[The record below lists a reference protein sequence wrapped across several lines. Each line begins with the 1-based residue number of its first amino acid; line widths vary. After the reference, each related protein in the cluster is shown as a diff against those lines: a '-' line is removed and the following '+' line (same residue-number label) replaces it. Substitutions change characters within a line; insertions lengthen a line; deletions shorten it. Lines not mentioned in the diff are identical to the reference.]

1 REPGVCGL
9 TCIFSS
15 GCLPM
20 IALHLGVFYGSSTFV
35 IVLRRL
41 GLMPTPTEKSPEFKC
56 SFYTGWHLPGA
67 IMSFPIALQ
76 GILAMAELAGTDSDA
91 QASALASPFV
101 QEGCTWFYVYL
112 LVDTVLITL
121 HGIGSKEI
129 YVHHLIFLL
138 IGVALVEGEK
148 MGGQCCMA
156 LNGRKEG
163 LMAAGLLTQEA
174 STPLLNLFMLLR
186 AFKGLEHTLTQI
198 AFMLFAVLF
207 FVFRIARTS
216 QSSLGKQND
225 SPWGW
230 AAISSAYSIQPDATL
245 SEENKEVLSAEEHEE
260 ESFRLLLWLGLTCR
274 FMATQKLRGQLRKV
288 EDFVAEVASQDRSSH
303 QLSQQLCQQ
312 LRQRTLEEEACL
324 AVLGEAQ
331 AERRQRQ
338 SLECQQAESLQATL
352 RAVAAEVRQLRHT
365 AEEEE
370 AESQER
376 ERGLEELRR
385 PRPRRSAMGLSRSA
399 AGGPPVG
406 PGPEGPEVKAW
417 LGRRSTE
424 FAECAELSAEVAE
437 LSAPGGTKA
446 SRPNIPELRAWQAQA
461 ERLQRLE
468 RSLQRLNSSLCVSDS
483 DSEAEEGAAPSTST
497 PAEVG
502 RSGLRSPDDG
512 HCRRSRSSFRSQEQE
527 VLQLELPAP
536 EGGFFLS
543 SVETIRSQDS
553 QETSGAPD
561 TQDLLRSTASRLR
574 EAIRQGEVKAAG
586 RALELACQARALQR
600 EEAREEA
607 AEFPRAAAEQF
618 SEVEGYYTYRS

>member
-207 FVFRIARTS
+207 FVFRIVIICYITS
-216 QSSLGKQND
+216 PYLYNNWSDPNNCVGSPLRWLVWCAALLGN
-225 SPWGW
+225 
-230 AAISSAYSIQPDATL
+230 
-245 SEENKEVLSAEEHEE
+245 
-260 ESFRLLLWLGLTCR
+260 LGL
-274 FMATQKLRGQLRKV
+274 QLNWFNVIGKRAIPFFFPKK
-288 EDFVAEVASQDRSSH
+288 SSSKGSH
-303 QLSQQLCQQ
+303 
-312 LRQRTLEEEACL
+312 
-324 AVLGEAQ
+324 
-331 AERRQRQ
+331 
-338 SLECQQAESLQATL
+338 
-352 RAVAAEVRQLRHT
+352 
-365 AEEEE
+365 
-370 AESQER
+370 
-376 ERGLEELRR
+376 
-385 PRPRRSAMGLSRSA
+385 
-399 AGGPPVG
+399 
-406 PGPEGPEVKAW
+406 K
-417 LGRRSTE
+417 
-424 FAECAELSAEVAE
+424 
-437 LSAPGGTKA
+437 
-446 SRPNIPELRAWQAQA
+446 
-461 ERLQRLE
+461 
-468 RSLQRLNSSLCVSDS
+468 
-483 DSEAEEGAAPSTST
+483 SE
-497 PAEVG
+497 
-502 RSGLRSPDDG
+502 
-512 HCRRSRSSFRSQEQE
+512 
-527 VLQLELPAP
+527 
-536 EGGFFLS
+536 
-543 SVETIRSQDS
+543 
-553 QETSGAPD
+553 
-561 TQDLLRSTASRLR
+561 
-574 EAIRQGEVKAAG
+574 
-586 RALELACQARALQR
+586 
-600 EEAREEA
+600 
-607 AEFPRAAAEQF
+607 
-618 SEVEGYYTYRS
+618 